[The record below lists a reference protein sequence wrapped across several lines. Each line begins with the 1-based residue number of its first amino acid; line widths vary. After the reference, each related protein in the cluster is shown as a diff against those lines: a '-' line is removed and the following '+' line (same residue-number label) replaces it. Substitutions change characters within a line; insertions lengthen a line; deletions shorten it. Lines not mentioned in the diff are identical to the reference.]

1 MNNNDAATL
10 VPSPPSKPDTE
21 YKRGNDEAL
30 CRTRLTYVL
39 RESTTYCSS
48 RTVDVY
54 IYNEAGLKNG
64 VEKMGSREVKSLGM
78 HYKSVGWVSSMIKL
92 WQGDPKQGQV
102 TTSQAIMPP
111 TPDHSSGLAIG
122 ATSSLCLM
130 SSWRKPQP
138 PGSYGGWRSKEVSLC
153 GSKWNLN
160 S

>member
-1 MNNNDAATL
+1 MHQSMNNNDAATL

-54 IYNEAGLKNG
+54 IYNEAGLKNS

-78 HYKSVGWVSSMIKL
+78 HYKSVG
-92 WQGDPKQGQV
+92 
-102 TTSQAIMPP
+102 
-111 TPDHSSGLAIG
+111 
-122 ATSSLCLM
+122 
-130 SSWRKPQP
+130 
-138 PGSYGGWRSKEVSLC
+138 
-153 GSKWNLN
+153 
-160 S
+160 